1 MNTNQDH
8 RRFVPYKRT
17 DLSWD
22 KSVLDESGTLYLAD
36 IMGDIMGD
44 IMADW
49 PTALSAA
56 QSATWPTIFGRQL
69 SASATSPTK
78 SNEKLKIG
86 CAQFQ
91 TDNK

>member
-1 MNTNQDH
+1 MPTFAFDSVHNSLDTNSQH
-8 RRFVPYKRT
+8 NKAEAEFASEWRRICGLV
-17 DLSWD
+17 
-22 KSVLDESGTLYLAD
+22 D
-36 IMGDIMGD
+36 IMAY